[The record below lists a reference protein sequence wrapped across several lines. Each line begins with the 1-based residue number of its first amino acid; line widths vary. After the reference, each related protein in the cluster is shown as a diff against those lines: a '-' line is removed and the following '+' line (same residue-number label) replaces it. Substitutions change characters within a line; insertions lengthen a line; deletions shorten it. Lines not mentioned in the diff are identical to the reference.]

1 MCLLANKNSYFYRTR
16 LLAAS
21 VLRNNTV
28 DIKKKSCSNFSSDF
42 EPGVSLPNRVRTK
55 LRKIKGQ
62 LD

>member
-1 MCLLANKNSYFYRTR
+1 MKGDRIL
-16 LLAAS
+16 
-21 VLRNNTV
+21 
-28 DIKKKSCSNFSSDF
+28 KKKSCSNFSSDF